1 MVNHCFYLYMDEV
14 LDVLLQC
21 LVGLQRDGQ
30 VAIVFLVAQVH
41 LDACLPAGE
50 GKNDD
55 VIKGPG
61 VVLVW
66 GVESQLVRGLFPEVN
81 QEGGVDHGDG
91 EAAHPFPF
99 SNLKVVWGPLVEAL
113 RRNSAPEVRV

>member
-1 MVNHCFYLYMDEV
+1 MPF
-14 LDVLLQC
+14 
-21 LVGLQRDGQ
+21 
-30 VAIVFLVAQVH
+30 IVFYGSLQPSTNST
-41 LDACLPAGE
+41 CLPAGE

-66 GVESQLVRGLFPEVN
+66 GVESQLGGGLFSEVN

-91 EAAHPFPF
+91 EAAHPLPL
-99 SNLKVVWGPLVEAL
+99 SNLKVVRCPLIEAL
-113 RRNSAPEVRV
+113 EDSKRTD

>member
-1 MVNHCFYLYMDEV
+1 MSFTVFYGS
-14 LDVLLQC
+14 LQPSMNST
-21 LVGLQRDGQ
+21 
-30 VAIVFLVAQVH
+30 
-41 LDACLPAGE
+41 CLPAGE

-66 GVESQLVRGLFPEVN
+66 GVESQLGGGLFPEVN

-91 EAAHPFPF
+91 EAAHPLPL
-99 SNLKVVWGPLVEAL
+99 SNLKVVWCPLIEAL
-113 RRNSAPEVRV
+113 EDSKRTD